1 MQPHLL
7 AVETRLSSSTSPCS
21 ESLSTRLGHTC
32 ALLKDKQVEVV
43 SNFLEGYDV
52 FGVLRTGY
60 AKSLCFACHHLSVGL
75 SPRKIFSTTWTLQI
89 QNSLPLPVIVSPASD
104 SSASANGGLD
114 TVFLWLSTVGVW
126 NEVVSKTQH
135 FGKYLDGRGSD
146 IL

>member
-1 MQPHLL
+1 MTFILINVNVNCECVIQCQILSSWVVMQPHLL

-43 SNFLEGYDV
+43 SNFLESYDV

-60 AKSLCFACHHLSVGL
+60 GKSLCFACRHLSVGL

-89 QNSLPLPVIVSPASD
+89 QNSLPLPVIMVALVRWSCGYP
-104 SSASANGGLD
+104 
-114 TVFLWLSTVGVW
+114 
-126 NEVVSKTQH
+126 Q
-135 FGKYLDGRGSD
+135 
-146 IL
+146 